1 MKKIT
6 DFLKGVF
13 NFLIIIVV
21 AHLVVI
27 ANHYMFDWEY
37 SAENVIGALAVYLL
51 VEHLHDKK
59 NWWVFGD
66 E

>member
-1 MKKIT
+1 MKKII
-6 DFLKGVF
+6 DFFKGVV
-13 NFLIIIVV
+13 NFLIIIVI
-21 AHLVVI
+21 AHLVVWI
-27 ANHYMFDWEY
+27 NHYFLGWQLN
-37 SAENVIGALAVYLL
+37 AENVIGALAVYLL